1 MTTNSDCFKRAKQ
14 HISGGVNSSARAF
27 KGVGGTPPFFRS
39 AKGAY
44 IYDVEGTKYID
55 YIGSWGPMILGHG
68 DERVVSA
75 VCEQVKKAMSF
86 GAPTEVETELAE
98 KVCELMPNIEKV
110 RFVNSGTEV
119 TMVAIRLA
127 RGATG
132 RNKIVKFEGCYH
144 GHADSL
150 LVKAGSAALTL
161 GVPSSPGVPADTTKD
176 TLTASFNDF
185 DQITKMFEREGDEI
199 ACIILEPITGNMNFV
214 RPAAGYLQHLRD
226 LCTKHGALLVIDE
239 VMTGFRVA
247 LGGAQSLYNIKP
259 DLTCLGKVIGGGMPV
274 GALGGRADLMDQL
287 TPDGS
292 IFQSGTLSG
301 NPVSMTSGLATLNA
315 ISEPGFYEELTHKTA
330 LLIHGLQ
337 SAADE
342 LNIPFYTDFEG
353 GMFGFFFTDQK
364 AVNSFDDVMRCDITR
379 FKEFFHFML
388 DRGIYLACS
397 MYEAGFISMAHSDAD
412 IQKTIDVA
420 SAFFRQLPE
429 AQKQKVPH
437 AETTAN

>member
-1 MTTNSDCFKRAKQ
+1 MTTNQECFETAKKY
-14 HISGGVNSSARAF
+14 ISGGVNSSARAF
-27 KGVGGTPPFFRS
+27 KAVGGIPPFFKS

-44 IYDVEGTKYID
+44 ITDVEGNQYID

-68 DERVVSA
+68 DERVVNA
-75 VCEQVKKAMSF
+75 VCQQVQTAMSF
-86 GAPTEVETELAE
+86 GAPTEIETQLAK
-98 KVCELMPNIEKV
+98 KVCELMPSIEKV

-185 DQITKMFEREGDEI
+185 DQIRQIFEQNPDDI
-199 ACIILEPITGNMNFV
+199 AGIILEPIAGNMNFM
-214 RPAAGYLQHLRD
+214 RPTDGYLQHLRD
-226 LCTKHGALLVIDE
+226 LCTEFGALLIIDE

-247 LGGAQSLYNIKP
+247 LGGAQSIYNVKA

-274 GALGGRADLMDQL
+274 GALGGRADIMEQL
-287 TPDGS
+287 TPEGS

-301 NPVSMTSGLATLNA
+301 NPVSMCSGLATLSA
-315 ISEPGFYEELTHKTA
+315 ISEPGFFDELTYKTK
-330 LLIHGLQ
+330 LLIDGLQ
-337 SAADE
+337 KAADE
-342 LNIPFYTDFEG
+342 VGVPLYTDYEG
-353 GMFGFFFTDQK
+353 GMFGFFFTDQDSIT
-364 AVNSFDDVMRCDITR
+364 SFDDVLKCDLER
-379 FKEFFHFML
+379 FKKFFHYML

-397 MYEAGFISMAHSDAD
+397 MYEVGFMSIAHSEED
-412 IQKTIDVA
+412 IAKTIETA
-420 SAFFRQLPE
+420 RGFFVE
-429 AQKQKVPH
+429 CVDTEKAVV
-437 AETTAN
+437 